1 MCGSIFEVLPGDDFI
16 FTQQLVGQWPLGNQN
31 ARRSRRAALLD
42 AGMKERKPTGD
53 IEQRSGLRP
62 DVILKCFGI
71 LPGKYQRDAI
81 PVLGATR
88 QLVAGFRPVRGIA
101 PNQSLPWSSQT
112 VVFDGEIITGC
123 FPWTLHWSAWIKVKR
138 AKRTYDLWRG

>member
-1 MCGSIFEVLPGDDFI
+1 MSAAVFEVMPGDDFN
-16 FTQQLVGQWPLGNQN
+16 FTQPLVGQWPVGNQN

-71 LPGKYQRDAI
+71 RPGKYQRDAI

-88 QLVAGFRPVRGIA
+88 QLVAGF
-101 PNQSLPWSSQT
+101 
-112 VVFDGEIITGC
+112 
-123 FPWTLHWSAWIKVKR
+123 SARKGDCTKPIPAMV
-138 AKRTYDLWRG
+138 